1 MVALTLALQLF
12 SAHLRNVFRGE
23 GDVRALSGAIVGYA
37 LGWLPHYGHALHA
50 WSVLAGRVAVVTTRP
65 RTSQR
70 MPTTLARLFRRQALR
85 LKIMDDAE
93 VVRESNDD
101 ASDDAARWETD
112 DMQI

>member
-1 MVALTLALQLF
+1 
-12 SAHLRNVFRGE
+12 
-23 GDVRALSGAIVGYA
+23 
-37 LGWLPHYGHALHA
+37 
-50 WSVLAGRVAVVTTRP
+50 
-65 RTSQR
+65 

-101 ASDDAARWETD
+101 ASDDAGRWETD